1 MGITVQQLEILIQ
14 TTPVRKVPIPHRHLL
29 ITTLEIIHQHRLLP
43 VAGIVHQV
51 PQPRPEVQVTHREA
65 VTQHLEPTVHR
76 VVPATVRQVRAVQQH
91 VQVAVHQVLVTRL
104 QGQVGVRQVLAILH
118 HVPADHR
125 PQVLPEVLVPQV
137 VLPVRVVKKD
147 KSGS

>member
-14 TTPVRKVPIPHRHLL
+14 ATPVRKVPIPHRRLL
-29 ITTLEIIHQHRLLP
+29 IITLEIIHQHRLLP

-76 VVPATVRQVRAVQQH
+76 VVPATVRQVRVAQQH
-91 VQVAVHQVLVTRL
+91 VQVAVH
-104 QGQVGVRQVLAILH
+104 QVLAILH